1 MIANSEEFCQSLGL
15 PYRVV
20 AIVSGAFNQAS
31 SKKYDLE
38 YVTFSSCRDSFF
50 LVDTVLFTDYAHRA
64 WFPYQ
69 AEYKELVSCSNC
81 TDCMMCPLDLHYP

>member
-20 AIVSGAFNQAS
+20 AIVSGAFNQAA

-38 YVTFSSCRDSFF
+38 YVH
-50 LVDTVLFTDYAHRA
+50 V
-64 WFPYQ
+64 
-69 AEYKELVSCSNC
+69 
-81 TDCMMCPLDLHYP
+81 HYPIYTQPMLIVIGLGSPSRQSTRSLSLAQTALTV